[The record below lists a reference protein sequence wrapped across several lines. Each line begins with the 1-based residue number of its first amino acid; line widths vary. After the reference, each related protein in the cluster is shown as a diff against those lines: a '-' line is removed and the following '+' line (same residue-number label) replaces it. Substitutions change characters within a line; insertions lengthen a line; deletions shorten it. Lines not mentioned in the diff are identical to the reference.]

1 MVRIAVIQGDGI
13 GMEVMPEAEATLLL
27 AAEAVSFKIEF
38 DHFEW
43 GSDRYLQE
51 GRALPEDACEI
62 LAKDFDAI
70 FHGAVGDPRIG
81 GSIVQEQILLG
92 LRFGLDLYANIR
104 PSRLYHEDLTPI
116 KNKKAGEI
124 DHVVVRE
131 NTEGLFVNMGGF
143 FKEGTKDEVAVQ
155 EEIHTYKGVERI
167 IRTAFLYAERH
178 RRKKVTMADKASGL
192 KYAGGIWRRIF
203 QEVRSDFSHIDSEAK
218 HIDAVAMELIQHPSD
233 FDVLVTNNMYG
244 DILSD
249 VTSGLVGGIG
259 LAPSVNMN
267 VDGIS
272 LFEPVHGTAPDI
284 VPKGIANP
292 VASILTSALI
302 LDHLGCGEGASLIR
316 RAVESSIADGCRTS
330 DLGGSLSTEECGE
343 EIRDRLK
350 Y

>member
-1 MVRIAVIQGDGI
+1 MVRIAVIRGDGI
-13 GMEVMPEAEATLLL
+13 GKEVMPEAEETILEAAKL
-27 AAEAVSFKIEF
+27 ASFQVEF
-38 DHFEW
+38 KHFDW
-43 GSDRYLQE
+43 GSDRYLEE
-51 GRALPEDACEI
+51 GRALPENACEI
-62 LAKDFDAI
+62 LVKEFDGI
-70 FHGAVGDPRIG
+70 FHGAVGDPKVG
-81 GSIVQEQILLG
+81 GSVVQEQILLG

-167 IRTAFLYAERH
+167 IRSAFLYAERH
-178 RRKKVTMADKASGL
+178 HRKKVTMADKASGL
-192 KYAGGIWRRIF
+192 KYAGGIWRRVLE
-203 QEVRSDFSHIDSEAK
+203 EVRADFDHISSEAK
-218 HIDAVAMELIQHPSD
+218 HIDAVAMELIQHPSE

-267 VDGIS
+267 IDGIS
-272 LFEPVHGTAPDI
+272 LFEPVHGTATDI
-284 VPKGIANP
+284 VGKGIANP
-292 VASILTSALI
+292 VASILTGALI
-302 LDHLGCGEGASLIR
+302 LDHLGCEEGASSVR
-316 RAVESSIADGCRTS
+316 RAVESSIADGCRTP
-330 DLGGSLSTEECGE
+330 DLGGSLSTEECGK
-343 EIRDRLK
+343 EIRDRLLQ
-350 Y
+350 

>member
-13 GMEVMPEAEATLLL
+13 GKEVMPEAEATLLL

-284 VPKGIANP
+284 VGKGIANP
-292 VASILTSALI
+292 VASILTGALI
-302 LDHLGCGEGASLIR
+302 LDHLECDKGAALIR
-316 RAVESSIADGCRTS
+316 RAVESSIADGCRTP
-330 DLGGSLSTEECGE
+330 DLGGNLSTEECGK

-350 Y
+350 Q

>member
-13 GMEVMPEAEATLLL
+13 GKEVMPEAEATLLL

-178 RRKKVTMADKASGL
+178 RRRNQQAKK
-192 KYAGGIWRRIF
+192 
-203 QEVRSDFSHIDSEAK
+203 
-218 HIDAVAMELIQHPSD
+218 
-233 FDVLVTNNMYG
+233 
-244 DILSD
+244 
-249 VTSGLVGGIG
+249 
-259 LAPSVNMN
+259 N
-267 VDGIS
+267 VQ
-272 LFEPVHGTAPDI
+272 
-284 VPKGIANP
+284 K
-292 VASILTSALI
+292 
-302 LDHLGCGEGASLIR
+302 
-316 RAVESSIADGCRTS
+316 
-330 DLGGSLSTEECGE
+330 
-343 EIRDRLK
+343 RL
-350 Y
+350 

>member
-13 GMEVMPEAEATLLL
+13 GKEVMPEAEATLLQ
-27 AAEAVSFKIEF
+27 AAETASFEVEF
-38 DHFEW
+38 EHFDW
-43 GSDRYLQE
+43 GSDRYLKE
-51 GRALPEDACEI
+51 GRALPEDSCEI
-62 LAKDFDAI
+62 LAKDYDGI
-70 FHGAVGDPRIG
+70 FHGAVGDPRVG

-116 KNKKAGEI
+116 KNKKAGDI

-167 IRTAFLYAERH
+167 IRSAFLYAERH

-203 QEVRSDFSHIDSEAK
+203 EEVRNEFSHIESEAK

-284 VPKGIANP
+284 VGKRIATP
-292 VASILTSALI
+292 VASILTGALI
-302 LDHLGCGEGASLIR
+302 LDHLECDKGAALIR
-316 RAVESSIADGCRTS
+316 RAVESSIADGCRTP
-330 DLGGSLSTEECGE
+330 DLGGNLSTEECGK

-350 Y
+350 Q

>member
-13 GMEVMPEAEATLLL
+13 GKEVMPEAEATLLL

-43 GSDRYLQE
+43 GSDRYLE
-51 GRALPEDACEI
+51 KGRALPEDACEI
-62 LAKDFDAI
+62 LSKDFDAI

-116 KNKKAGEI
+116 KDKKAGEI

-284 VPKGIANP
+284 VGKGIANP

-302 LDHLGCGEGASLIR
+302 LDHLGCEEGASLIR